1 MEIKEGKE
9 EQGRRRGRELYKDFH
24 IVELTR
30 MNNLK
35 QRYEAGSEFKELLI
49 MNYVEELSQIQ
60 LDFVV

>member
-1 MEIKEGKE
+1 MLSYNDCPEI
-9 EQGRRRGRELYKDFH
+9 RELYKDFY

-49 MNYVEELSQIQ
+49 MNYQEETQQIQ
-60 LDFVV
+60 LDMTI